1 MLMMGNN
8 TFTIKGVVN
17 NIHHEGLKKPSEPII
32 FTHAHPYEFGY
43 YSFRIEGNV
52 QNVLKQLQSV
62 WPDHYPN
69 DPPDYFFSDEYFNRQ
84 YNDELRLTRILTA
97 FTLFAIVVAALGLFG
112 MISFIAEQRT
122 KEIGL
127 RKVNGATVSDIL
139 ILMFSYF
146 FRFGLGAFLLACPVA
161 WIVIKSWLRGF
172 AYQTSIE
179 WWIFGITGAIAL
191 LISILSILSQ
201 SYRAAVKNP
210 VEALM

>member
-1 MLMMGNN
+1 
-8 TFTIKGVVN
+8 
-17 NIHHEGLKKPSEPII
+17 
-32 FTHAHPYEFGY
+32 
-43 YSFRIEGNV
+43 
-52 QNVLKQLQSV
+52 
-62 WPDHYPN
+62 
-69 DPPDYFFSDEYFNRQ
+69 
-84 YNDELRLTRILTA
+84 LTA

-210 VEALM
+210 VEALMYE